1 MAIKS
6 TRLTDS
12 GRLKTGFLNRDRSS
26 STEDFL
32 EKTRFLRP
40 EMCEYL
46 SQKSGKIE
54 LDLGKTES
62 WTANIEIQLEKMKI
76 RRGY

>member
-12 GRLKTGFLNRDRSS
+12 KRSETGFFKRDRSS

-32 EKTRFLRP
+32 EKTRFLP
-40 EMCEYL
+40 PQMCEYL
-46 SQKSGKIE
+46 SQKSGNIE

-62 WTANIEIQLEKMKI
+62 WKANLEIQLEKMKI

>member
-1 MAIKS
+1 MAVKTQYLHSLDAQKPGFS
-6 TRLTDS
+6 TP
-12 GRLKTGFLNRDRSS
+12 DRSP
-26 STEDFL
+26 STENFR
-32 EKTRFLRP
+32 EQTRFLRP
-40 EMCEYL
+40 EICEYL

-62 WTANIEIQLEKMKI
+62 LTANIEIQLENMKI

>member
-1 MAIKS
+1 M
-6 TRLTDS
+6 TDS
-12 GRLKTGFLNRDRSS
+12 RRSETWFFNRVRSS

-32 EKTRFLRP
+32 EKTRLLPP

-62 WTANIEIQLEKMKI
+62 WTANIEIQLENMKI
-76 RRGY
+76 NRGS

>member
-12 GRLKTGFLNRDRSS
+12 RRSETGFFNRDRSS

-32 EKTRFLRP
+32 EKTRLLRL

-46 SQKSGKIE
+46 SQKSGNIE

-62 WTANIEIQLEKMKI
+62 WTANIEIQHEKMKI